1 MVAGGVYT
9 SWNALAAS
17 AYIAAANAL
26 GEVAPRRRAVAIMDS
41 IAERAWDGSALAH
54 VAGATPEIRGLL
66 TDDVAVITAILDE
79 YETGHRPGALPA
91 AASFAM
97 KMRER
102 LEDPHARRVSGA
114 PQPGA
119 PGPPPRRPKPAQ
131 AAPAPPAPPVPP
143 PP

>member
-41 IAERAWDGSALAH
+41 IAERAWDGSSLAH

-66 TDDVAVITAILDE
+66 TDDDAVISAILDE
-79 YETGHRPGALPA
+79 YETGHRPSALPA
-91 AASFAM
+91 AESFAM
-97 KMRER
+97 KLR
-102 LEDPHARRVSGA
+102 
-114 PQPGA
+114 
-119 PGPPPRRPKPAQ
+119 
-131 AAPAPPAPPVPP
+131 APPEHRQARPDVDVAQPHTPARL
-143 PP
+143 

>member
-91 AASFAM
+91 AAAFAM
-97 KMRER
+97 KMGDR
-102 LEDPHARRVSGA
+102 LHVPGRSRGA
-114 PQPGA
+114 GCAQP
-119 PGPPPRRPKPAQ
+119 
-131 AAPAPPAPPVPP
+131 
-143 PP
+143 